1 MQAETATLTSRLE
14 ALARR
19 ADALLPANLAE
30 PDRAMLRDIAAFA
43 IVLFVGTLLAY
54 IATISWRMPFPR
66 DGTTLVVGR
75 DFLHFWLYGQAVVSS
90 DPARFYDQAAF
101 NGYLATLLGPGYPG
115 QTWSY
120 PPSVMFF
127 AAPFGQIGYF
137 PALLL
142 WTAGGVTLFW
152 AVASRYAHSLNLDG
166 KLLIPVLISPAAV
179 FCVMSGQAS
188 FFTASLLVGAF
199 LCLDRRPLVAGVLIG
214 LLTIKPQL
222 GLLFPVMLI
231 ASGRW
236 RVFCAAAVTAVVLA
250 GGTALVFGA
259 ETWVA
264 FFTKSLP
271 VQNAVMADPGRIT
284 TPFLPTVFM
293 NIRGLDAP
301 YGVAMAAQAL
311 FSIVAVAVVA
321 YAFSRHRNAPPHILF
336 ALFLVCA
343 VSFSPYLL
351 SYDLLAATFAAVIL
365 LAAGGLDPLG
375 RRLAQLLYWTP
386 VLQLALGIF
395 HIPGPGLI
403 PPAMM
408 VYLFLALRRVEP
420 AGHPRP
426 IGAPA
431 AG

>member
-1 MQAETATLTSRLE
+1 MQPETATLTSRLE

-19 ADALLPANLAE
+19 TDPLLPANLAE
-30 PDRAMLRDIAAFA
+30 PDRAMLRDITDFA
-43 IVLFVGTLLAY
+43 VVLCAGTLLAY
-54 IATISWRMPFPR
+54 LATISWRMPFPR

-75 DFLHFWLYGQAVVSS
+75 DFLHFWLYGQAAVSS
-90 DPARFYDQAAF
+90 DPSRFYDQAAF
-101 NGYLATLLGPGYPG
+101 NGYLSTLLGPGYPG

-142 WTAGGVTLFW
+142 WTAAGVALFW
-152 AVASRYAHSLNLDG
+152 YVASRYAHSLELDG

-188 FFTASLLVGAF
+188 FFSASLLVGAF
-199 LCLDRRPLVAGVLIG
+199 LCLDRRPLIAGVLIG

-236 RVFCAAAVTAVVLA
+236 RVFWAAAVTAVVLA
-250 GGTALVFGA
+250 GGAGLVFGPQ
-259 ETWVA
+259 TWVEY
-264 FFTKSLP
+264 FTKSLP
-271 VQNAVMADPGRIT
+271 VQNAVMADPVLIT
-284 TPFLPTVFM
+284 TPFMPTVFM
-293 NIRGLDAP
+293 NIRGLNAP
-301 YGVAMAAQAL
+301 YGVAMVAQAL
-311 FSIVAVAVVA
+311 VLIVALAVVA
-321 YAFSRHRNAPPHILF
+321 YAFHRHRNAPPYILF
-336 ALFLVCA
+336 ALFLVCSA
-343 VSFSPYLL
+343 SFSPYLL
-351 SYDLLAATFAAVIL
+351 SYDLLPATLAAIVL

-386 VLQLALGIF
+386 VLQLGLGTF

-403 PPAMM
+403 APAMM
-408 VYLFLALRRVEP
+408 VYLLLSLRHAEP
-420 AGHPRP
+420 AGSPRP
-426 IGAPA
+426 IRASA

>member
-54 IATISWRMPFPR
+54 IATIAWRMPFPR

-75 DFLHFWLYGQAVVSS
+75 DFLHFWLYGQAAVSS
-90 DPARFYDQAAF
+90 DPARFYDQAVF